1 MLIKVWLTTSLLQI
15 LDRTHSIV
23 GFFAVQVNFVTG
35 DMGTF
40 DNNLFLELVGPGQSE
55 TLLTGNVSP
64 VEVYWD
70 IV

>member
-1 MLIKVWLTTSLLQI
+1 VLIKVWLTTSLLQI

-35 DMGTF
+35 DMGAF
-40 DNNLFLELVGPGQSE
+40 DGLFLELTGPGQSE